1 MLTVQDWYL
10 VQTKP
15 GSERIA
21 QAHLKTIVD
30 RTLLPLCKTQ
40 VRQREHTFDRVSP
53 MFPSYLFTFCSL
65 AHASKPIR
73 YTPGVRGIVRFGERA
88 AVVPGP
94 VMEDL
99 IARCADGP
107 LDLSRP
113 ALSSGSALK
122 VVSGPFRELRAVFD
136 CYLSGTDRV
145 AVLLSLLNAERRVTL
160 PASMVVAAE

>member
-1 MLTVQDWYL
+1 MQDWYL

-15 GSERIA
+15 GNERIA

-40 VRQREHTFDRVSP
+40 VRQRERTFDRVSP
-53 MFPSYLFTFCSL
+53 MFPSYLFAYFSL
-65 AHASKPIR
+65 GHASKPIR

-88 AVVPGP
+88 AVVPIA
-94 VMEDL
+94 VMDDL

-113 ALSSGSALK
+113 ALSSGSALT
-122 VVSGPFRELRAVFD
+122 VVSGPFREFRAVFD

-145 AVLLSLLNAERRVTL
+145 AVLLSLLNAERRITL